1 MNNKDKKKFVLYLKQ
16 KKKDNIKSDMF
27 DVVNDYVVNNTKS
40 IKDIKSRI
48 KEINKINDEI
58 GNSIRDLK
66 RELLKEEVSRLF
78 YEFVGKITS
87 VKKSPQYK
95 DYEFFMIG
103 DKVCIQH
110 DIKYNTFLIKNPSL
124 FMENYSEFDDRRLIN
139 ICDYLKPMIND
150 YFGYEI
156 KQLNNWF
163 VFSITELEHNL
174 SFCIPNEFKTSI
186 K

>member
-1 MNNKDKKKFVLYLKQ
+1 MITKDKNKFVLYLKQ

-27 DVVNDYVVNNTKS
+27 NVVNKYAIDNTKN

-66 RELLKEEVSRLF
+66 RVLLKEEVSRLF
-78 YEFVGKITS
+78 YVFVEKITS

-110 DIKYNTFLIKNPSL
+110 DIKYNTFLIKNSTL
-124 FMENYSEFDDRRLIN
+124 FMENYSDFDDICLID
-139 ICDYLKPMIND
+139 IRDCLKPMFNE

-156 KQLNNWF
+156 KQLNKWF
-163 VFSITELEHNL
+163 VFSISELEYNL